1 MCDRV
6 MYMGWSQTDSEFKR
20 VAIGG
25 GGEIRAIR
33 PIIVLVIYKGDNVD
47 RNGEKGIIHNY

>member
-1 MCDRV
+1 